1 MDARIDVSAFDAAP
15 PAEAAAMIA
24 PCCASLRWN
33 DELVRTRPHGSL
45 GQIVEAS
52 DAAVAGLSWLDLEQ
66 ALAAH
71 PRIGDRAQGADR
83 ESGWSRQEQA
93 ASSTPEAATQ
103 AALRAGNAAYEQR
116 FGHVFLIF
124 ATGKSAEQV
133 LDALR
138 RRLGNAPESERE
150 VVREELRQIVQL
162 RLEKMFR

>member
-1 MDARIDVSAFDAAP
+1 MDARIEVSAFDDAP
-15 PAEAAAMIA
+15 PAEAATMIA

-45 GQIVEAS
+45 AQIIEAS
-52 DAAVAGLSWLDLEQ
+52 DAAIAGLSWLDLEQ

-93 ASSTPEAATQ
+93 AAATPEAATQ

-133 LDALR
+133 LAALR
-138 RRLGNAPESERE
+138 QRLGNAPEAEHE